1 MGPLNLS
8 GIIHLFIQEREDALA
23 AALIE
28 MKGL

>member
-1 MGPLNLS
+1 MEPLDLS
-8 GIIHLFIQEREDALA
+8 GIIHLFIQEREDELA